1 MFLITFF
8 SSFIF
13 SEIIVLRTWGKLFS
27 FTWQY
32 YTWDIL
38 NNEKDRL
45 FNRSDEVPH
54 IRATCGCWRLLAVL
68 AGIVWRSWVPEFVQR
83 LKLLTDETRARG
95 RGEIG
100 GITQYPS
107 SSSNNATNTARLLGR
122 YDKSKYH
129 YYKRPDGSKQF
140 YRTGQS
146 IYIYNTKE
154 KGQQEAKFTL
164 AVYKQKWKSLPIR
177 VDFLRTS

>member
-1 MFLITFF
+1 M
-8 SSFIF
+8 
-13 SEIIVLRTWGKLFS
+13 
-27 FTWQY
+27 
-32 YTWDIL
+32 
-38 NNEKDRL
+38 
-45 FNRSDEVPH
+45 PH

-146 IYIYNTKE
+146 IFTIQKKKDNKKQNLPWPFTNKNE
-154 KGQQEAKFTL
+154 KPSDSGGFFAINIINGGNQ
-164 AVYKQKWKSLPIR
+164 
-177 VDFLRTS
+177 